1 MLTAVK
7 GNLKIMFLSIKYN
20 LMKCMENNVAFLTS
34 VIMMVFNNASFI
46 IQWITIFAVKESIG
60 GYTLN
65 DVMLFWAVSAGAYG
79 LTHILFNGI
88 NRIPEYIEEGKLDV
102 YLTMP
107 KNPLCYVATSSTE
120 PSAVGD
126 LIYGYLALIIFN
138 FSIKNLLLYTVLF
151 VFGALIFASI
161 VVIFNSLTFYFY
173 RFSYVTEAM
182 KSALLNSSLYPDVIF
197 SRAIKIIFFTLVPSG
212 LACWIPVHL
221 LMEFSIVKFLIL
233 IGATILFVV
242 LAFVIFHRGL
252 KNYSSSNLMGART

>member
-34 VIMMVFNNASFI
+34 VIMMIFNNASFI

-138 FSIKNLLLYTVLF
+138 FSIKNLLLYTVLII
-151 VFGALIFASI
+151 FGALIFASI
-161 VVIFNSLTFYFY
+161 IVIFNSFTFYFY

-221 LMEFSIVKFLIL
+221 LMEFSIVKLLIL
-233 IGATILFVV
+233 IGATILFVI
-242 LAFVIFHRGL
+242 LAFVIFHKGL

>member
-34 VIMMVFNNASFI
+34 VVMMIFNNASFI

-107 KNPLCYVATSSTE
+107 KNPLCYVATSCTE
-120 PSAVGD
+120 PSAIGD

-138 FSIKNLLLYTVLF
+138 FSIKNLLLYTVLII
-151 VFGALIFASI
+151 FGSLIFASI
-161 VVIFNSLTFYFY
+161 IVIFNSFTFYFY

-221 LMEFSIVKFLIL
+221 LMEFSIAKLLIL
-233 IGATILFVV
+233 IGTTILFVI

-252 KNYSSSNLMGART
+252 RNYSSSNLMGART

>member
-7 GNLKIMFLSIKYN
+7 GNLKIMLLSIKYN

-34 VIMMVFNNASFI
+34 VVMMIFNNATFI
-46 IQWITIFAVKESIG
+46 IQWLTIFAVKETIG

-65 DVMLFWAVSAGAYG
+65 DVMLFWAISAGAYG
-79 LTHILFNGI
+79 LAHIFFNGI
-88 NRIPEYIEEGKLDV
+88 NRIPDYIEEGKLDV

-107 KNPLCYVATSSTE
+107 KNPLCYVATSSTD
-120 PSAVGD
+120 PSAIGD

-138 FSIKNLLLYTVLF
+138 FSIKNLLLYTFLIVCGAF
-151 VFGALIFASI
+151 VYASI
-161 VVIFNSLTFYFY
+161 IVIFNSFTFFFY

-197 SRAIKIIFFTLVPSG
+197 SRGIKIIFFTLVPSG
-212 LACWIPVHL
+212 LSCWIPVHL
-221 LMEFSIVKFLIL
+221 LMEFSLLKLLIL
-233 IGATILFVV
+233 IGSTILYVV

>member
-34 VIMMVFNNASFI
+34 VIMMIFNNASFI

-60 GYTLN
+60 GYSLN
-65 DVMLFWAVSAGAYG
+65 DVMLFWAVSAGSYG
-79 LTHILFNGI
+79 LTHIFFNGI

-120 PSAVGD
+120 PSAIGD

-138 FSIKNLLLYTVLF
+138 FSIRNILLYTVLII
-151 VFGALIFASI
+151 FGALIFASI
-161 VVIFNSLTFYFY
+161 IVIFNSFTFYFY

-221 LMEFSIVKFLIL
+221 LMEFNLVKLLIL

-252 KNYSSSNLMGART
+252 RNYSSSNLMGART

>member
-138 FSIKNLLLYTVLF
+138 FSIKNLLLYTLLII
-151 VFGALIFASI
+151 FGSLIFASI
-161 VVIFNSLTFYFY
+161 IVIFNSFTFYFY

-197 SRAIKIIFFTLVPSG
+197 SRAIKVIFFTLVPSG

-221 LMEFSIVKFLIL
+221 LMEFSLVKLLIL

-252 KNYSSSNLMGART
+252 RNYSSSNLMGART

>member
-20 LMKCMENNVAFLTS
+20 LMKCMENNVAFMTS
-34 VIMMVFNNASFI
+34 VIMMIFNNATFI
-46 IQWITIFAVKESIG
+46 IQWLTIFAIKETIG

-65 DVMLFWAVSAGAYG
+65 DVMLFWAVSAGSFG
-79 LTHILFNGI
+79 LAHILFNGI

-107 KNPLCYVATSSTE
+107 KSPLCYVATSSTE
-120 PSAVGD
+120 PSAFGD

-138 FSIKNLLLYTVLF
+138 FSIKNLLIYTVLII
-151 VFGALIFASI
+151 FGALIFASI
-161 VVIFNSLTFYFY
+161 IVIFNSFTFFFY

-197 SRAIKIIFFTLVPSG
+197 SRGIKIIFFT
-212 LACWIPVHL
+212 
-221 LMEFSIVKFLIL
+221 F
-233 IGATILFVV
+233 
-242 LAFVIFHRGL
+242 
-252 KNYSSSNLMGART
+252 

>member
-7 GNLKIMFLSIKYN
+7 GNLKIMLLSIKYN

-34 VIMMVFNNASFI
+34 VIMMVFNNATFI
-46 IQWITIFAVKESIG
+46 IQWLTIFAVKETIG

-65 DVMLFWAVSAGAYG
+65 DVMLFWAISAGAYG
-79 LTHILFNGI
+79 LAHIFFNGI
-88 NRIPEYIEEGKLDV
+88 NRIPDYIEEGKLDV

-107 KNPLCYVATSSTE
+107 KNPLCYVATSSTD
-120 PSAVGD
+120 PSAIGD

-138 FSIKNLLLYTVLF
+138 FSIKNLLLYTFLIVC
-151 VFGALIFASI
+151 GAFIYASI
-161 VVIFNSLTFYFY
+161 IVIFNSFTFFFY

>member
-7 GNLKIMFLSIKYN
+7 GNLKIMLLSIKYN

-34 VIMMVFNNASFI
+34 VTMMVFNNATFI
-46 IQWITIFAVKESIG
+46 IQWLTIFAVKETIG

-65 DVMLFWAVSAGAYG
+65 DVMLFWAISAGAYG
-79 LTHILFNGI
+79 LAHIFFNGI
-88 NRIPEYIEEGKLDV
+88 NRIPDYIEEGKLDV

-107 KNPLCYVATSSTE
+107 KNPLCYVATSSTD
-120 PSAVGD
+120 PSAIGD

-138 FSIKNLLLYTVLF
+138 FSIKNLLLYTFLIVC
-151 VFGALIFASI
+151 GAFIYASI
-161 VVIFNSLTFYFY
+161 IVIFNSFTFFFY

-197 SRAIKIIFFTLVPSG
+197 SRGIKIIFFTLVPSG

-221 LMEFSIVKFLIL
+221 LMDFSLLKLLIL
-233 IGATILFVV
+233 IGSTILYVV

-252 KNYSSSNLMGART
+252 RNYSSSNLMGART

>member
-34 VIMMVFNNASFI
+34 VIMMIFNNASFI

-126 LIYGYLALIIFN
+126 LIYGYLVLIIFN
-138 FSIKNLLLYTVLF
+138 FSIKNLLLYTVLII
-151 VFGALIFASI
+151 FGALIFASI
-161 VVIFNSLTFYFY
+161 IVIFNSFTFYFY

-221 LMEFSIVKFLIL
+221 LMEFSIVKLLIL
-233 IGATILFVV
+233 IGATILFVI

>member
-7 GNLKIMFLSIKYN
+7 GNLKIMLLSIKYN

-34 VIMMVFNNASFI
+34 VVMMIFNNATFI
-46 IQWITIFAVKESIG
+46 IQWLTIFAVKETIG

-79 LTHILFNGI
+79 LAHIFFNGI
-88 NRIPEYIEEGKLDV
+88 NRIPDYIEEGKLDV

-107 KNPLCYVATSSTE
+107 KNPLCYVATSSTD
-120 PSAVGD
+120 PSAIGD

-138 FSIKNLLLYTVLF
+138 FSIKNLLLYTFLIVCGAF
-151 VFGALIFASI
+151 VYASI
-161 VVIFNSLTFYFY
+161 IVIFNSFTFFFY

-197 SRAIKIIFFTLVPSG
+197 SRGIKIIFFTLVPSG

-221 LMEFSIVKFLIL
+221 LMEFSLLKLLIL
-233 IGATILFVV
+233 IGSTILYVV

-252 KNYSSSNLMGART
+252 KNYSSSNLMEART

>member
-34 VIMMVFNNASFI
+34 VIMMIFNNASFI

-138 FSIKNLLLYTVLF
+138 FSIKNLLLYTVLII
-151 VFGALIFASI
+151 FGALIFASI
-161 VVIFNSLTFYFY
+161 IVIFNSFTFYFY

-221 LMEFSIVKFLIL
+221 LMEFSIVKLLIL
-233 IGATILFVV
+233 IGATILFVI

>member
-20 LMKCMENNVAFLTS
+20 LMKCMENNVAFMTS
-34 VIMMVFNNASFI
+34 VIMMIFNNATFI
-46 IQWITIFAVKESIG
+46 IQWLTIFAIKETIG

-79 LTHILFNGI
+79 LAHILFNGI

-120 PSAVGD
+120 PSAFGD

-138 FSIKNLLLYTVLF
+138 FSIKNLLIYTVLII
-151 VFGALIFASI
+151 FGALIFASI
-161 VVIFNSLTFYFY
+161 IVIFNSFTFFFY

-197 SRAIKIIFFTLVPSG
+197 SRAIKIIFFTIVPSG
-212 LACWIPVHL
+212 FACWVPVYV
-221 LMEFSIVKFLIL
+221 LMEFSWIKLGILIL
-233 IGATILFVV
+233 ATIIYVL
-242 LAFVIFHRGL
+242 LAFIIFHRGL
-252 KNYSSSNLMGART
+252 RNYSSSNLMGART